1 MKRFVGY
8 VIDKA
13 VKAIPRKK
21 KVSPD
26 IKSVKK
32 FTEKEADQFAGTKS
46 KTPQERANVVRKR
59 ESIKRMNKLEGLQNK
74 RKEGIKAS
82 KEVKKMVDT
91 GKAKN
96 VGGSIFHKNIR
107 EKKMGGGM
115 MGRRIGR
122 RFGGDTMKKKTNIEK
137 IRETFSPKNKNL
149 KPVDK
154 KKQKGLAKLP
164 IEVRNKM
171 GYMKSGGRAGF
182 KGGSD
187 MSKKPA
193 TVEAIRKA
201 EKRMKAASEVSKNQG
216 RSFTNIQREKHM
228 R

>member
-1 MKRFVGY
+1 MKKFVGY
-8 VIDKA
+8 IANKI

-26 IKSVKK
+26 IKSVKR

-46 KTPQERANVVRKR
+46 KNPQERANVVRKR

-91 GKAKN
+91 GTAKR
-96 VGGSIFHKNIR
+96 VFGTTFHKSVR

-115 MGRRIGR
+115 MGRR
-122 RFGGDTMKKKTNIEK
+122 FGMKMGTPKPKSNVDK
-137 IRETFSPKNKNL
+137 IRETFAPKNKNL

-154 KKQKGLAKLP
+154 KKNPGLAKLP

-171 GYMKSGGRAGF
+171 GYAKKGGRA
-182 KGGSD
+182 
-187 MSKKPA
+187 
-193 TVEAIRKA
+193 
-201 EKRMKAASEVSKNQG
+201 
-216 RSFTNIQREKHM
+216 
-228 R
+228 

>member
-8 VIDKA
+8 IANKI

-26 IKSVKK
+26 IKSVKR

-46 KTPQERANVVRKR
+46 KNPQERANVVRKR

-91 GKAKN
+91 GTAKR
-96 VGGSIFHKNIR
+96 VFGTTFHKSVR
-107 EKKMGGGM
+107 EKKMGGGL

-122 RFGGDTMKKKTNIEK
+122 KFGNPKPKTNVEK
-137 IRETFSPKNKNL
+137 IKETFGTKNKNL

-154 KKQKGLAKLP
+154 KKNPGLAKLP
-164 IEVRNKM
+164 TKVRNKM
-171 GYMKSGGRAGF
+171 GFKS
-182 KGGSD
+182 KGG
-187 MSKKPA
+187 K
-193 TVEAIRKA
+193 V
-201 EKRMKAASEVSKNQG
+201 
-216 RSFTNIQREKHM
+216 
-228 R
+228 

>member
-21 KVSPD
+21 KISPD

-32 FTEKEADQFAGTKS
+32 FTEKSADQFAGTKS
-46 KTPQERANVVRKR
+46 KTAEDRANVVRR
-59 ESIKRMNKLEGLQNK
+59 RQSIKRMNELSDLQKK

-91 GKAKN
+91 GKAQN

-115 MGRRIGR
+115 MGRR
-122 RFGGDTMKKKTNIEK
+122 FGMKQGTPKPKTNVDK
-137 IRETFSPKNKNL
+137 IRETFAPKNKNL

-154 KKQKGLAKLP
+154 KKNPGLAKLP

-171 GYMKSGGRAGF
+171 GYAKKGGRA
-182 KGGSD
+182 
-187 MSKKPA
+187 
-193 TVEAIRKA
+193 
-201 EKRMKAASEVSKNQG
+201 
-216 RSFTNIQREKHM
+216 
-228 R
+228 

>member
-1 MKRFVGY
+1 MKKFVGY
-8 VIDKA
+8 IANKI

-26 IKSVKK
+26 IKSVKR

-46 KTPQERANVVRKR
+46 KNPQERANVVRKR

-91 GKAKN
+91 GKAKLI
-96 VGGSIFHKNIR
+96 GGTPFHKSVR

-122 RFGGDTMKKKTNIEK
+122 KFGNPKPKTNVEK
-137 IRETFSPKNKNL
+137 IKETFGTKNKNL

-154 KKQKGLAKLP
+154 KKNPGLAKLP

-171 GYMKSGGRAGF
+171 GYAKKGGRA
-182 KGGSD
+182 
-187 MSKKPA
+187 
-193 TVEAIRKA
+193 
-201 EKRMKAASEVSKNQG
+201 
-216 RSFTNIQREKHM
+216 
-228 R
+228 

>member
-8 VIDKA
+8 IANKI

-26 IKSVKK
+26 IKSVKR

-91 GKAKN
+91 GTAKR
-96 VGGSIFHKNIR
+96 VFGTTFHKSVR

-115 MGRRIGR
+115 MGRRMGYMDGSGLKDIPPG
-122 RFGGDTMKKKTNIEK
+122 KK
-137 IRETFSPKNKNL
+137 F
-149 KPVDK
+149 
-154 KKQKGLAKLP
+154 KGLRMLP
-164 IEVRNKM
+164 KEVRNKM
-171 GYMKSGGRAGF
+171 KYKKDGG
-182 KGGSD
+182 K
-187 MSKKPA
+187 
-193 TVEAIRKA
+193 I
-201 EKRMKAASEVSKNQG
+201 
-216 RSFTNIQREKHM
+216 
-228 R
+228 

>member
-1 MKRFVGY
+1 MKSFVGH
-8 VIDKA
+8 IIN
-13 VKAIPRKK
+13 KAIKATARKK

-32 FTEKEADQFAGTKS
+32 FTEKEADQFAGIKS
-46 KTPQERANVVRKR
+46 KTPEDRANVVRKR
-59 ESIKRMNKLEGLQNK
+59 QSIKRMNELSGLQKK

-96 VGGSIFHKNIR
+96 IGGSIFHKNIR

-115 MGRRIGR
+115 MGRR
-122 RFGGDTMKKKTNIEK
+122 FGMKMGTPKPKTNVEK
-137 IRETFSPKNKNL
+137 IRETFAPKNKNL

-171 GYMKSGGRAGF
+171 GYAAKGGRAML

-193 TVEAIRKA
+193 TVEATKKA
-201 EKRMKAASEVSKNQG
+201 EKRMKAAAEVSRNQG
-216 RSFTNIQREKHM
+216 RSFANIQREKYM